1 MIGTGSMCDPY
12 MPIEKDLQLTR
23 KTLELIEK
31 HNFGVAIQTKSDLIL
46 RDIDLLQKINN
57 KTKAVVQ
64 ITLTTANDKLCKIIE
79 PNVCP
84 TSHRVEV
91 LRECQKRGIPTVVW
105 ICPILPYINDTRE
118 NLHTLLNYC
127 KETDVKGIINF
138 GMGLT
143 LREGN
148 REYFYAQLDKHF
160 PGLKETYIKTY
171 GNSYEIPSKNSPHLF
186 KLFYDFCHQNKIM
199 SNPDQIF
206 TYMNTFEEK
215 NPIVQLEL
223 F

>member
-1 MIGTGSMCDPY
+1 MEIKFSELGLDSITDAN
-12 MPIEKDLQLTR
+12 DLRQ
-23 KTLELIEK
+23 
-31 HNFGVAIQTKSDLIL
+31 AIV
-46 RDIDLLQKINN
+46 QKINN

-64 ITLTTANDKLCKIIE
+64 ITLTTANDTLCKIVE

-105 ICPILPYINDTRE
+105 ICPILPYINDSIE

-171 GNSYEIPSKNSPHLF
+171 GNSYEIPSKNSPHLSTYF
-186 KLFYDFCHQNKIM
+186 T
-199 SNPDQIF
+199 IF
-206 TYMNTFEEK
+206 AANTK
-215 NPIVQLEL
+215 
-223 F
+223 

>member
-1 MIGTGSMCDPY
+1 Q
-12 MPIEKDLQLTR
+12 E
-23 KTLELIEK
+23 
-31 HNFGVAIQTKSDLIL
+31 
-46 RDIDLLQKINN
+46 
-57 KTKAVVQ
+57 
-64 ITLTTANDKLCKIIE
+64 CK
-79 PNVCP
+79 N
-84 TSHRVEV
+84 
-91 LRECQKRGIPTVVW
+91 RGIPTVVW
-105 ICPILPYINDTRE
+105 ICPILPYINDTIE
-118 NLHTLLNYC
+118 NLQTLLTYC
-127 KETDVKGIINF
+127 KETNVKGIINF

-171 GNSYEIPSKNSPHLF
+171 GNSYEIPSKNSLHLF
-186 KLFYDFCHQNKIM
+186 KLFYDFCRQNKIM

-206 TYMNTFEEK
+206 AYMNTFEEK